1 MTQQQAFDKM
11 VAHLAQQGR
20 RCMKGNRCAYRGND
34 GTKCVVGAM
43 ISDGIAEHLDE
54 MTTDQPNAVGDADVW
69 RMVVEELALEDLPD
83 ERARLFYQEM
93 QNVHDTSDD
102 LGEVNTGLQRI
113 AKIYGLS
120 AESAPSVTSWV
131 R

>member
-1 MTQQQAFDKM
+1 M
-11 VAHLAQQGR
+11 
-20 RCMKGNRCAYRGND
+20 
-34 GTKCVVGAM
+34 
-43 ISDGIAEHLDE
+43 
-54 MTTDQPNAVGDADVW
+54 
-69 RMVVEELALEDLPD
+69 VEELALEDLPD